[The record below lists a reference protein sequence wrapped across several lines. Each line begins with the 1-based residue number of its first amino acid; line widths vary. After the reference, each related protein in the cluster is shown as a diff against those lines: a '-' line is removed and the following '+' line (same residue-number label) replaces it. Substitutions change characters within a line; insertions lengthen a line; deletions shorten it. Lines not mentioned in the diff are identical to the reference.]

1 MYGIG
6 NRVANEMKN
15 GQLRCTVCNTICGS
29 ASMTKPMPVE
39 KIVDQPKVVPK
50 EEKAKKPKPTKDKKF
65 GRK

>member
-6 NRVANEMKN
+6 YRVGNEMRN

-29 ASMTKPMPVE
+29 ASVGAPVE
-39 KIVDQPKVVPK
+39 KVKDQPKVESKPK
-50 EEKAKKPKPTKDKKF
+50 EEKGKKPKPNKDKKF